1 MVQARLVLS
10 AVTSLL
16 VVALLGLLPS
26 AVASA
31 DPPGGASPQVK
42 QWVDEQIEPLVEIY
56 RDFHAHPEVSL
67 EEEET
72 AKRLAGLLKSA
83 GFEVTTGVGGH
94 GVVAIL
100 ANGEGPTVM
109 LRTDLDALPVTEN
122 TGLVYAS
129 KETVELADGSES
141 GVMHACGHDI
151 HMTNVVGTARYMAA
165 HRDQWH
171 GTLMI
176 IGQPAEEKG
185 QGAKGMLDDGLFE
198 RFTKPDY
205 AIALHVD
212 SKLPTGT
219 VGYRGGYAMANVD
232 SVDIYVQGKG
242 GHGARPDATVD
253 PIVQAAQL
261 ILDLQTIVS
270 REISPT
276 EPSVITVGAIHGGTK
291 HNIIGNECHLQL
303 TVRSYGEVV
312 RKKLLDAIE
321 RKAKAVAISY
331 RAPEP
336 KIEVSDGT
344 PSLFNDE
351 KLTWRIVKNFNRAFG
366 DEKVVPVDPS
376 MGGEDFSRYGMAGV
390 PSFMFR
396 LGSVDAKR
404 LARFEQLGQEPP
416 SLHSPLFYPD
426 AEDCLTT
433 GVNATV
439 IALLELFEQKPDQ
452 P

>member
-1 MVQARLVLS
+1 MVRARVVSS
-10 AVTSLL
+10 AVTCL
-16 VVALLGLLPS
+16 VVTICGMLPLKG
-26 AVASA
+26 AFA
-31 DPPGGASPQVK
+31 DPPSQDPTKINA
-42 QWVDEQIEPLVEIY
+42 WVTEQIGPLVEIY
-56 RDFHAHPEVSL
+56 QDFHAHPEVSF
-67 EEEET
+67 EEAET
-72 AKRLAGLLKSA
+72 AKRLAQLLKSA
-83 GFEVTTGVGGH
+83 GYEVTTDVGGH
-94 GVVAIL
+94 GLVAIL
-100 ANGEGPTVM
+100 KNGDGPTVM

-122 TGLVYAS
+122 TELVYAS
-129 KETVELADGSES
+129 KQTVKLEDGTES

-151 HMTNVVGTARYMAA
+151 HMTNVLGTARYMAT

-185 QGAKGMLDDGLFE
+185 QGAKAMLEDGLFE
-198 RFTKPDY
+198 RFPKPDY

-212 SKLPTGT
+212 PNLPTGT

-242 GHGARPDATVD
+242 GHGAHPDATVD

-270 REISPT
+270 REINPT
-276 EPSVITVGAIHGGTK
+276 DPAVVTVGAIHGGTK

-303 TVRSYGEVV
+303 TVRSYGEEV
-312 RKKLLDAIE
+312 RKQLLEAIQ

-336 KIEVSDGT
+336 KIEISEGT
-344 PSLFNDE
+344 PSLFND
-351 KLTWRIVKNFNRAFG
+351 KHLTWRIVKNFNHAFG

-376 MGGEDFSRYGMAGV
+376 MGGEDFSRYGIAGV
-390 PSFMFR
+390 PIFMYR
-396 LGSVDAKR
+396 LGAVDAKR
-404 LARFEQLGQEPP
+404 LTRYEQLGQEPP

-426 AEDCLTT
+426 AQDCLET
-433 GVNATV
+433 GINATV
-439 IALLELFEQKPDQ
+439 IALLELFEHKPDQ
-452 P
+452 

>member
-1 MVQARLVLS
+1 MVRAR
-10 AVTSLL
+10 AVSFAATCLF
-16 VVALLGLLPS
+16 VTIYGTMPPAD
-26 AVASA
+26 AKA
-31 DPPGGASPQVK
+31 DPPGQDSPQIK
-42 QWVDEQIEPLVEIY
+42 TWVDGEIGSLVEIY
-56 RDFHAHPEVSL
+56 QNFHAHPEVSF
-67 EEEET
+67 EEAET
-72 AKRLAGLLKSA
+72 ARRLAELLKSA
-83 GFEVTTGVGGH
+83 GYEVTTGVGGH
-94 GVVAIL
+94 GLVAIL
-100 ANGEGPTVM
+100 TNGVGPTVM

-122 TGLVYAS
+122 TELVYAS
-129 KETVELADGSES
+129 KETVKLEDGTES

-185 QGAKGMLDDGLFE
+185 QGAKAMLDDGLFD
-198 RFTKPDY
+198 RFPKPDY

-212 SKLPTGT
+212 PNLPTGT
-219 VGYRGGYAMANVD
+219 VGYRSGYAMANVD

-242 GHGARPDATVD
+242 GHGAHPDATVD

-270 REISPT
+270 REINPT
-276 EPSVITVGAIHGGTK
+276 DPAVVTVGAIHGGTK

-303 TVRSYGEVV
+303 TVRSYGEEV
-312 RKKLLDAIE
+312 RKQLLDAIQ

-336 KIEVSDGT
+336 RIEISEGT
-344 PSLFNDE
+344 PSLFND
-351 KLTWRIVKNFNRAFG
+351 KHLTWRIVKHFNRAFG

-376 MGGEDFSRYGMAGV
+376 MGGEDFSRYGIAGV
-390 PSFMFR
+390 PIFMYR
-396 LGSVDAKR
+396 LGAVDAKR
-404 LARFEQLGQEPP
+404 LARYEQLGQEPP

-426 AEDCLTT
+426 AEDCLET

-439 IALLELFEQKPDQ
+439 IALLELFENKPGEQ
-452 P
+452 